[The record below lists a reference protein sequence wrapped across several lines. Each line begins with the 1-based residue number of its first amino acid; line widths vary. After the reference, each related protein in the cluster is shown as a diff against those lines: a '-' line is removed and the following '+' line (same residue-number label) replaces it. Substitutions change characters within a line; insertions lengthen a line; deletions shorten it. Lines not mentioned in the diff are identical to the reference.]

1 MDTTI
6 WKKSETNNVQ
16 KLFFQQFIKNN
27 LKESFIHKKIK
38 KNLLIGEL
46 ILKYLWNI
54 KILLMIFFL
63 DKWALK
69 N

>member
-46 ILKYLWNI
+46 ILKYL
-54 KILLMIFFL
+54 
-63 DKWALK
+63 
-69 N
+69 